1 MMPPMLMHLRISS
14 PERQRPG
21 VWLPLFL
28 VWLILLPL
36 VALILAVALI
46 VDLVLLL
53 AGESYHH
60 YTLLL
65 LQCFEVLAATRDTV
79 VHIHGDNT
87 DVDICFA

>member
-1 MMPPMLMHLRISS
+1 MPPMLMHVRIST
-14 PERQRPG
+14 PERTRPG

-46 VDLVLLL
+46 VDLALLV

-65 LQCFEVLAATRDTV
+65 IGCFELLAATRGSV
-79 VHIHGDNT
+79 VRVHGDNT